1 MLARSY
7 KCNGDDSAGRMSKV
21 MRAWT
26 RSAVMTGDTWS
37 RRLKGPLLLREDLG
51 LQCARPTGQE
61 SLAVAAEADVA

>member
-1 MLARSY
+1 
-7 KCNGDDSAGRMSKV
+7 MSKV